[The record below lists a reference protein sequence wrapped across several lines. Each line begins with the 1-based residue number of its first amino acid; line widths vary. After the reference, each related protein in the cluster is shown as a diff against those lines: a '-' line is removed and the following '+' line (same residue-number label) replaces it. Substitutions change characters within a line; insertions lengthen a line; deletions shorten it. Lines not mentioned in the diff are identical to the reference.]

1 MRINKEGYKIIFFSG
16 VVCLL
21 IWWGFYRLLVTD
33 AANLL
38 MWGGTVFLLLFWF
51 FIVAFFREPRRVRI
65 HDADLVF
72 APCDGRVV
80 VTEVVMENEYL
91 KQEMLQISIFMSIT
105 NVHMNWVPVG
115 GRVEYFKYHPGR
127 FLVAWHPKSST
138 ENERTTTVV
147 RMESGQPV
155 LFRQIA
161 GLIAR
166 RIVSYMKPGEPVEQN
181 SVCGFI
187 KFGSRVD
194 VLVPKESELLV
205 EIGDPTVGSQTP
217 IARLRKEI
225 ESLAAMKTTPQ
236 TFLKFIAGTAVAAAV
251 LFLIWYSSSIVVYI
265 LVSAVLAVMGR
276 PLVNRLAAL
285 HVRGWRVPRWLAAL
299 VTLVVIWAVFALC
312 CSLFVPLV
320 FNKINQFSTVDFAS
334 VVNSIGEPIAR
345 MQRDL
350 QNLFALSESSFSLSD
365 ELVAMFRQVV
375 DMESVNRLFS
385 SVVGVVL
392 SSVIALFSISFITF
406 FFLKDD
412 GLFYSMVTAVFPER
426 YHDNITRALDS
437 VTVLLSRYFTG
448 ILSESLMLMVAV
460 TLVMMAFGMKAAD
473 A

>member
-1 MRINKEGYKIIFFSG
+1 MRINKEGYKIIGISG
-16 VVCLL
+16 AVCLL
-21 IWWGFYRLLVTD
+21 LWWLFYHLLVHD
-33 AANLL
+33 ANVSLL
-38 MWGGTVFLLLFWF
+38 WFSTLVLLLFWF

-65 HDADLVF
+65 HDTDLVF

-80 VTEVVMENEYL
+80 VTEVVSEDEYL
-91 KQEMLQISIFMSIT
+91 KEEMLQISIFMSIT

-115 GRVEYFKYHPGR
+115 GEVEYFKYHPGR

-225 ESLAAMKTTPQ
+225 E
-236 TFLKFIAGTAVAAAV
+236 
-251 LFLIWYSSSIVVYI
+251 
-265 LVSAVLAVMGR
+265 
-276 PLVNRLAAL
+276 
-285 HVRGWRVPRWLAAL
+285 
-299 VTLVVIWAVFALC
+299 
-312 CSLFVPLV
+312 
-320 FNKINQFSTVDFAS
+320 
-334 VVNSIGEPIAR
+334 
-345 MQRDL
+345 
-350 QNLFALSESSFSLSD
+350 
-365 ELVAMFRQVV
+365 
-375 DMESVNRLFS
+375 
-385 SVVGVVL
+385 
-392 SSVIALFSISFITF
+392 
-406 FFLKDD
+406 
-412 GLFYSMVTAVFPER
+412 
-426 YHDNITRALDS
+426 
-437 VTVLLSRYFTG
+437 
-448 ILSESLMLMVAV
+448 
-460 TLVMMAFGMKAAD
+460 
-473 A
+473 